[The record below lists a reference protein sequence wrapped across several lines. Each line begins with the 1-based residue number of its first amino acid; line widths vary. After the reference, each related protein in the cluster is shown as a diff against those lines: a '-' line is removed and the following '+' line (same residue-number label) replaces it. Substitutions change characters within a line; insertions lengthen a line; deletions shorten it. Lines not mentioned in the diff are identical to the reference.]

1 MIFASASAAAL
12 VSLNDSD
19 DRSFR
24 SLVHVQ
30 QTINDA
36 YLAGSRQPPPLRHP
50 LSAPP
55 FKPAFVPR
63 AATHDLL
70 FTGCFGFVAACL
82 YQTGVDPQCGPSRR
96 HRQRRSTD
104 LAQGTPGRRLD
115 QGDLAGVG
123 RVGGRCC
130 KGIGRIGWMRRCG
143 MGGSKE

>member
-1 MIFASASAAAL
+1 MTLTIVRSVLWCTFNKRSMTHTSPAL
-12 VSLNDSD
+12 VNLS
-19 DRSFR
+19 
-24 SLVHVQ
+24 
-30 QTINDA
+30 
-36 YLAGSRQPPPLRHP
+36 PLRHP

-104 LAQGTPGRRLD
+104 LAQVTLGRRPD
-115 QGDLAGVG
+115 QGDLAGRG

-143 MGGSKE
+143 MGGNKRQYSWTLVL